1 MTLSIA
7 LAAMMLLV
15 LVYNMSETPVC
26 GDCGN
31 RFKHAED
38 CWRKKWR
45 EGEVSPALI
54 PAHK

>member
-38 CWRKKWR
+38 CWRKK
-45 EGEVSPALI
+45 
-54 PAHK
+54 